1 MKPILAI
8 LICCL
13 PLCACQT
20 GKTPTAQPQAQETP
34 TPAPPRRYYGPPTTI
49 HLVWD
54 ANDPAENITGY
65 NVYKRQL
72 SIYSSRPV
80 KIATVTTPE
89 YSLPV
94 THGAYIFHVT
104 AVSAFGESLP
114 SNTEQVVVN

>member
-1 MKPILAI
+1 MKTKIVLLSIL
-8 LICCL
+8 
-13 PLCACQT
+13 LCSCQT
-20 GKTPTAQPQAQETP
+20 HPTKPVAVAPKPSP

-80 KIATVTTPE
+80 KIASVTTPE

-94 THGAYIFHVT
+94 TRGAYIFHVT
-104 AVSAFGESLP
+104 AVSALGLESPP
-114 SNTEQVVVN
+114 SNTEQVVVR